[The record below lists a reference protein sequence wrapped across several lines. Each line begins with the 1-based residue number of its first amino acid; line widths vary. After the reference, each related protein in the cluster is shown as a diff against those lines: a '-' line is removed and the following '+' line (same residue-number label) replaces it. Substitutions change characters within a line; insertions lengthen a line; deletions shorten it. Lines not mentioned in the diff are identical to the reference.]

1 MNGNGKAPQELTIKV
16 LLFGVLLAV
25 ILSAANA
32 YLGLFAGM
40 TVSAAIPAAV
50 IALGIM
56 RFFRG
61 STIQE
66 CNLIGTCASAGESL
80 AAGVIFTLPA
90 LLFLGF
96 WKEFNYFWVA
106 IIAGFGGLLGVLFTI
121 PLRRSLIVE
130 GDLKFPEGV
139 ATAKVLEAG
148 HKDAAGIWYI
158 VKAALAG
165 ALFKVGANGIG
176 LWPEIM
182 QGAARVKGS
191 IAYFG
196 SNLSPALL
204 SVGYIVG
211 INIAILI
218 FLGGGANWLVT
229 IPVVASQGEWPEY
242 QLLNRNVPD
251 DWNISNAAFGIADP
265 NDPNAVKYG
274 VIDRNDPNEVK
285 YGIIDPNDPNAV
297 KYRIIDPNDPNVV
310 EHGIIEPNDPNV
322 VKFRIIDP
330 NNPTEW
336 DSDADEPRAWNVFVK
351 ECKTADPKASEEEI
365 EKVATHNAEVEDA
378 LGKPVEALAYA
389 EQIWSKRTRYIGV
402 GGMLLG
408 GLWTIFHLRKSLF
421 SGVTSGLKA
430 YRNIREGNS
439 NIDRTEKDLP
449 MQWIIFMIVG
459 AVVPLFMVYQHFVQE
474 IHISLVMA
482 AVMLV
487 TGFLFAA
494 VAGYMAG
501 LVGSSNNPIS
511 GVTISTVLVSSLMLV
526 LLMGK
531 AAKNGPAAAVI
542 IGGVVCCAAAIAGD
556 VMQDL
561 KCGRLVGTTPWK
573 QQVMEMLGTVSA
585 ALIIAPVLMLLHSA
599 YGFAGMK
606 GAGEKALAAPQAS
619 LMASVA
625 KGVFQGG
632 LPWNYFFA
640 GMGLAAGII
649 ALDLYLQAKKY
660 PFRTPVLAVAI
671 GFYLPFQ
678 LSVPIFIGGLVS
690 LAVKKYQ
697 KLRQSN
703 TQEVEAADRRGL
715 LMASGL
721 ITGEALMGIL
731 VAIPI
736 VILKQFEIDLPII
749 EHFIGKTMPFGGV
762 VGIVLLAFVTLWLF
776 VTTIRNRQN

>member
-1 MNGNGKAPQELTIKV
+1 MSDGNKSPQELTVKV
-16 LLFGVLLAV
+16 IFFGVLLAV

-50 IALGIM
+50 MALGIM

-96 WKEFNYFWVA
+96 WDQFNYFWVA

-130 GDLKFPEGV
+130 TDLKFPEGV
-139 ATAKVLEAG
+139 ATAKVLETG
-148 HKDAAGIWYI
+148 RTDTSGIWYI
-158 VKAALAG
+158 VKAAVAG
-165 ALFKVGANGIG
+165 GLFKIGANAIG
-176 LWPEIM
+176 LWPEVM
-182 QGAARVKGS
+182 QGATRVGGS

-211 INIAILI
+211 LNIAVLI
-218 FLGGGANWLVT
+218 FIGGAANWLLT
-229 IPVVASQGEWPEY
+229 IPIVAGMG
-242 QLLNRNVPD
+242 
-251 DWNISNAAFGIADP
+251 DWAVYAADHENAGQ
-265 NDPNAVKYG
+265 VM
-274 VIDRNDPNEVK
+274 
-285 YGIIDPNDPNAV
+285 
-297 KYRIIDPNDPNVV
+297 
-310 EHGIIEPNDPNV
+310 
-322 VKFRIIDP
+322 
-330 NNPTEW
+330 
-336 DSDADEPRAWNVFVK
+336 S
-351 ECKTADPKASEEEI
+351 
-365 EKVATHNAEVEDA
+365 A
-378 LGKPVEALAYA
+378 LDYA
-389 EQIWSKRTRYIGV
+389 EHLWSTKTRYIGV

-408 GLWTIFHLRKSLF
+408 GLWTIFHMRRNLV

-430 YRNIREGNS
+430 YQRMKEGVGD
-439 NIDRTEKDLP
+439 IDRTEKDLP
-449 MQWIIFMIVG
+449 MQWIIVMIIG
-459 AVVPLFMVYQHFVQE
+459 SVVPLFMVYQHYVQAV
-474 IHISLVMA
+474 HISLVMA
-482 AVMLV
+482 CVMLV

-511 GVTISTVLVSSLMLV
+511 GVTISTVLVSSVLLV
-526 LLMGK
+526 LLMGR
-531 AAKNGPAAAVI
+531 AAENGPAAAVI
-542 IGGVVCCAAAIAGD
+542 IGAVVCCAAAIAGD

-573 QQVMEMLGTVSA
+573 QQVMEMLGTGAA
-585 ALIIAPVLMLLHSA
+585 ALIIAPVLMLLHNA
-599 YGFAGMK
+599 YGFAGME
-606 GAGEKALAAPQAS
+606 GAGEKALSAPQAS

-632 LPWNYFFA
+632 LPWGYFGL
-640 GMGLAAGII
+640 GMGVAALII

-678 LSVPIFIGGLVS
+678 LSVPIFLGGLIS
-690 LAVKKYQ
+690 LAVKRYHKR
-697 KLRQSN
+697 RQSD
-703 TQEVEAADRRGL
+703 THEVETSDRRGL

-736 VILKQFEIDLPII
+736 VILKQFDIDLPII
-749 EHFIGKTMPFGGV
+749 EHYTGDTMPFGGV
-762 VGIVLLAFVTLWLF
+762 VGVVLLMFVILWLYL
-776 VTTIRNRQN
+776 TTVRKRQS

>member
-1 MNGNGKAPQELTIKV
+1 MSDGNKSPQELTVKV
-16 LLFGVLLAV
+16 IFFGVLLAV

-50 IALGIM
+50 MALGIM

-96 WKEFNYFWVA
+96 WDQFNYFWVA

-130 GDLKFPEGV
+130 TDLKFPEGV
-139 ATAKVLEAG
+139 ATAKVLETG
-148 HKDAAGIWYI
+148 RTDTSGVWYI
-158 VKAALAG
+158 VKAAVAG
-165 ALFKVGANGIG
+165 GLFKIGANAIG
-176 LWPEIM
+176 LWPEVM
-182 QGAARVKGS
+182 QGATRVGGS

-211 INIAILI
+211 LNIAVLI
-218 FLGGGANWLVT
+218 FIGGAANWLLT
-229 IPVVASQGEWPEY
+229 IPIVAGMG
-242 QLLNRNVPD
+242 
-251 DWNISNAAFGIADP
+251 DWAVYAADHENAGQ
-265 NDPNAVKYG
+265 VM
-274 VIDRNDPNEVK
+274 
-285 YGIIDPNDPNAV
+285 
-297 KYRIIDPNDPNVV
+297 
-310 EHGIIEPNDPNV
+310 
-322 VKFRIIDP
+322 
-330 NNPTEW
+330 
-336 DSDADEPRAWNVFVK
+336 S
-351 ECKTADPKASEEEI
+351 
-365 EKVATHNAEVEDA
+365 A
-378 LGKPVEALAYA
+378 LDYA
-389 EQIWSKRTRYIGV
+389 EHLWSTKTRYIGV

-408 GLWTIFHLRKSLF
+408 GLWTIFHMRRNLV

-430 YRNIREGNS
+430 YQRMKEGVGD
-439 NIDRTEKDLP
+439 IDRTEKDLP
-449 MQWIIFMIVG
+449 MQWIIVMIIG
-459 AVVPLFMVYQHFVQE
+459 SVVPLFMVYQHYVQAV
-474 IHISLVMA
+474 HISLVMA
-482 AVMLV
+482 CVMLV

-511 GVTISTVLVSSLMLV
+511 GVTISTVLVSSVLLV
-526 LLMGK
+526 LLMGR
-531 AAKNGPAAAVI
+531 AAENGPAAAVI
-542 IGGVVCCAAAIAGD
+542 IGAVVCCAAAIAGD

-573 QQVMEMLGTVSA
+573 QQVMEMLGTGAA
-585 ALIIAPVLMLLHSA
+585 ALIIAPVLMLLHNA
-599 YGFAGMK
+599 YGFAGME
-606 GAGEKALAAPQAS
+606 GAGEKALSAPQAS

-632 LPWNYFFA
+632 LPWGYFGL
-640 GMGLAAGII
+640 GMGVAALII

-678 LSVPIFIGGLVS
+678 LSVPIFLGGLIS
-690 LAVKKYQ
+690 LAVKRYHKR
-697 KLRQSN
+697 RQSD
-703 TQEVEAADRRGL
+703 THEVEASDRRGL

-736 VILKQFEIDLPII
+736 VILKQFDIDLPII
-749 EHFIGKTMPFGGV
+749 EHYTGDTMPFGGV
-762 VGIVLLAFVTLWLF
+762 VGVVLLMFVILWLYL
-776 VTTIRNRQN
+776 TTVRKRQS

>member
-1 MNGNGKAPQELTIKV
+1 MNGNGKSPQELTIKV
-16 LLFGVLLAV
+16 VLFGVLLAV
-25 ILSAANA
+25 LLSAANA

-50 IALGIM
+50 IALGVM

-96 WKEFNYFWVA
+96 WEEFNYFWVA

-139 ATAKVLEAG
+139 ATAKVLETG
-148 HKDAAGIWYI
+148 HKDAAGIWFI

-165 ALFKVGANGIG
+165 GLFKIGANGIG
-176 LWPEIM
+176 LWPEVM
-182 QGAARVKGS
+182 QGAKYVKGS

-211 INIAILI
+211 LNIAVLI
-218 FLGGGANWLVT
+218 FIGGGANWLVT
-229 IPVVASQGEWPEY
+229 IPIVASQGEWPEY
-242 QLLNRNVPD
+242 QLLKRNVPE
-251 DWNISNAAFGIADP
+251 DWNLT
-265 NDPNAVKYG
+265 
-274 VIDRNDPNEVK
+274 EVQ
-285 YGIIDPNDPNAV
+285 YGIIDPNDPN
-297 KYRIIDPNDPNVV
+297 
-310 EHGIIEPNDPNV
+310 
-322 VKFRIIDP
+322 
-330 NNPTEW
+330 EW
-336 DSDADEPRAWNVFVK
+336 DSDADEPREWNIFVQ
-351 ECKTADPKASEEEI
+351 ECKVADPNASAEEI
-365 EKVATHNAEVEDA
+365 EEIHNHNTKVKDTL
-378 LGKPVEALAYA
+378 LGKPVEALTYA
-389 EQIWSKRTRYIGV
+389 ERMWSKRTRYIGV

-408 GLWTIFHLRKSLF
+408 GLWTIYSLRKSLF

-430 YRNIREGNS
+430 YRKIREGS
-439 NIDRTEKDLP
+439 GDVDRTEKDLP

-459 AVVPLFMVYQHFVQE
+459 AVVPLFLVYQHFVQQ
-474 IHISLVMA
+474 IHVSFVMA
-482 AVMLV
+482 GVMLV

-531 AAKNGPAAAVI
+531 AAENGPAAAVI

-561 KCGRLVGTTPWK
+561 KCGRMVGTTPWK
-573 QQVMEMLGTVSA
+573 QQVMEMLGTISA

-632 LPWNYFFA
+632 LPWNYFFT
-640 GMGLAAGII
+640 GIVVAALII
-649 ALDLYLQAKKY
+649 ALDQYLQAKKY

-690 LAVKKYQ
+690 LAVKRYHKARRTDVQ
-697 KLRQSN
+697 G
-703 TQEVEAADRRGL
+703 VEAADRRGL

-736 VILKQFEIDLPII
+736 VVLKQFDIDLPII
-749 EHFIGKTMPFGGV
+749 EHFTGDVMPFGGV
-762 VGIVLLAFVTLWLF
+762 VGIVLLALVTLWLYM
-776 VTTIRNRQN
+776 TTIRNRQS

>member
-1 MNGNGKAPQELTIKV
+1 MNGNGKSPQELTIRV
-16 LLFGVLLAV
+16 LLFGILLA
-25 ILSAANA
+25 ILLSAANA

-50 IALGIM
+50 IALGVM
-56 RFFRG
+56 RFFRN

-96 WKEFNYFWVA
+96 WDEFNYFWVA

-139 ATAKVLEAG
+139 ATANVLQAG

-158 VKAALAG
+158 VKAAISG

-176 LWPEIM
+176 FWPEVM

-211 INIAILI
+211 LNIAVLI

-229 IPVVASQGEWPEY
+229 IPVVAYQDEWPRY
-242 QLLNRNVPD
+242 QLLNRNVPP
-251 DWNISNAAFGIADP
+251 DWEISVAE
-265 NDPNAVKYG
+265 YG
-274 VIDRNDPNEVK
+274 V
-285 YGIIDPNDPNAV
+285 IDPNDPKA
-297 KYRIIDPNDPNVV
+297 
-310 EHGIIEPNDPNV
+310 
-322 VKFRIIDP
+322 
-330 NNPTEW
+330 W
-336 DSDADEPRAWNVFVK
+336 DADADEPRAWNVFVK
-351 ECKTADPKASEEEI
+351 EFKTADPNAPQEEVEEVAS
-365 EKVATHNAEVEDA
+365 HNAEVEAA
-378 LGKPVEALAYA
+378 LAAPVEALTYA

-408 GLWTIFHLRKSLF
+408 GLWTIYHLRKSLL

-430 YRNIREGNS
+430 YRNIREGS
-439 NIDRTEKDLP
+439 GGVDRTEKDLP

-459 AVVPLFMVYQHFVQE
+459 AVVPLFLVYQHFVQH
-474 IHISLVMA
+474 IQISLVMA
-482 AVMLV
+482 GVMLV

-526 LLMGK
+526 LMMGK
-531 AAKNGPAAAVI
+531 AAENGPAAAVI
-542 IGGVVCCAAAIAGD
+542 IGAVVCCAAAIAGD

-573 QQVMEMLGTVSA
+573 QQVMEMLGTISA

-606 GAGEKALAAPQAS
+606 GAGDKALAAPQAG

-649 ALDLYLQAKKY
+649 ALDQYLQARKY

-690 LAVKKYQ
+690 LAVKRYHNR
-697 KLRQSN
+697 RQSDAG
-703 TQEVEAADRRGL
+703 EVEASDRRGL

-736 VILKQFEIDLPII
+736 VVLKQFDIDLPIV
-749 EHFIGKTMPFGGV
+749 EHFTGEIMPFGGV
-762 VGIVLLAFVTLWLF
+762 VGIVLLAFVTLWLY
-776 VTTIRNRQN
+776 VTTIRKRQD